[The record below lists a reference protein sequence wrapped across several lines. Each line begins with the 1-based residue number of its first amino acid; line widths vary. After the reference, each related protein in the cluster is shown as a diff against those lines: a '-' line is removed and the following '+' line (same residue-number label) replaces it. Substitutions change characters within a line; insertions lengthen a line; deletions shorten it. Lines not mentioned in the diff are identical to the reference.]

1 MREEAFSRLNLAK
14 INQDWRSMLRQIKN
28 QELRNELEQIKQH
41 CTVMLEQGQNLIQ
54 RLLKDLETAHEMNEM
69 LFQMRLE
76 IMQNVES
83 D

>member
-54 RLLKDLETAHEMNEM
+54 RLLKDLETAHDMNEM